1 MSDRISSLDS
11 GYQTGDLSLFP
22 EALDDKD
29 VLYEATNN
37 STILLKQTVSFNSKV
52 IIVEDTTGFPDKGH
66 LRIGPEPGMPG
77 QYEFVSYEKRT
88 KNTFQNL
95 KRGFAGS
102 SIGQW
107 PAKKSWVSN
116 TVFADHHNAI
126 KDAIINIEQDLG
138 LIKSP
143 DPESLNGILKAQEV
157 RFLAPKPLFRAYPI
171 KGPPQLKVRF
181 QNFTTGYI
189 ARYLWD
195 FGDGGTSLEKS
206 PTHTYVTEGVYTVKL
221 NVVTTTGAQGIA
233 TKIEY
238 IVVDSDEALP
248 FFYVDS
254 VSNPYS
260 TETSNLS
267 KSNNDANDD
276 VEAKEFRFIDQSDGD
291 IVQRNWI
298 FGDGTTYTE
307 EDPDVHEV
315 THVYQKPGEYIVTEL
330 IQFSTGRLKRVELPE
345 PLVVL

>member
-1 MSDRISSLDS
+1 MTDRISSLDS

-37 STILLKQTVSFNSKV
+37 STVRLKQTVSLNSKI

-66 LRIGPEPGMPG
+66 LRLGPEPGMTG
-77 QYEFVSYEKRT
+77 QYELVAYEKRT
-88 KNTFQNL
+88 SNTFQNI

-102 SIGQW
+102 RINQW
-107 PAKKSWVSN
+107 PAKKTWVSN
-116 TVFADHHNAI
+116 TVFSDHHNAI

-143 DPESLNGILKAQEV
+143 DPKSLNGILKAQEV

-181 QNFTTGYI
+181 QNFTTGYV

-206 PTHTYVTEGVYTVKL
+206 PTHTYVTEGIYTVKL

-238 IVVDSDEALP
+238 IVVDADEALP

-254 VSNPYS
+254 INNPYS
-260 TETSNLS
+260 VETATNLS
-267 KSNNDANDD
+267 
-276 VEAKEFRFIDQSDGD
+276 ETPKEFRFIDQSDGE
-291 IVQRNWI
+291 IVQRN
-298 FGDGTTYTE
+298 
-307 EDPDVHEV
+307 
-315 THVYQKPGEYIVTEL
+315 
-330 IQFSTGRLKRVELPE
+330 
-345 PLVVL
+345 